1 MLSSPSRNRNL
12 MLAGLLAV
20 AAGAVTMLSVGGAKG
35 GTREARSSVTASVLV
50 ATRDLPVGLSLDQ
63 AIADHAVAYRKVDVE
78 LIEPNAVLNPGAIR
92 GQVVLQPIYKGEQV
106 TLLRL
111 GPTGQQGLRTQ
122 LSGTLRV
129 MQVAGTP
136 EQLLAGTARAGDHV
150 DVVASL
156 KQGTQATAYS
166 KVAIHNLLVLA
177 APSAASAQSAAPATQ
192 VSATLQL
199 TDAQAQ
205 QLFFVLKNAD
215 WSLLLRPATGVRAGA
230 TGWTTASSLLAR
242 G

>member
-12 MLAGLLAV
+12 VLAGLLAV
-20 AAGAVTMLSVGGAKG
+20 AAGVLTMLSVGGANG
-35 GTREARSSVTASVLV
+35 GTHEARPVAKERVLV

-63 AIADHAVAYRKVDVE
+63 AVADHAVAYRTLAAE
-78 LIEPNAVLNPGAIR
+78 LIEPNAVLNPGAIH
-92 GQVVLQPIYKGEQV
+92 GQVVLQPIYKGEQL

-122 LSGTLRV
+122 LSGRLRV

-136 EQLLAGTARAGDHV
+136 EQLLAGAARAGDHV

-156 KQGTQATAYS
+156 KQGTQQTAYA
-166 KVAIHNLLVLA
+166 KVVIHNLLILA
-177 APSAASAQSAAPATQ
+177 APAVTAQAGAPAAQQ
-192 VSATLQL
+192 VTATLQL
-199 TDAQAQ
+199 SDAQAQ
-205 QLFFVLKNAD
+205 ELFFVLKNAD

-230 TGWTTASSLLAR
+230 TGRTTASSLLAR